1 MYAKITN
8 NQVAQYPYSIQML
21 KQDNPNT
28 SFPNN
33 IDYDYT
39 SLAGFD
45 VVRVFPTPEPT
56 FNPLAERVTE
66 SVPVYNTQESRWEQA
81 WTVSQLSQGQIQA
94 NAEALMHQITDRVQ
108 QRLDEFARTRNYD
121 GILSAATYAT
131 SAVPK
136 FAAEGQYAVTVR
148 DQTWAVLYQIL
159 ADVQAGT
166 RPMPTSY
173 EDIEG
178 ELPELVWPEPV

>member
-1 MYAKITN
+1 MYAKIAN
-8 NQVAQYPYSIQML
+8 DQVVQHPYSIQML

-45 VVRVFPTPEPT
+45 VVRVFPIPEPT
-56 FNPLAERVTE
+56 FNSLTERVTE

-81 WTVSQLSQGQIQA
+81 WTVTALSSAEQA
-94 NAEALMHQITDRVQ
+94 LKIEQFRAGIVARVQ
-108 QRLDEFARTRNYD
+108 DRLDNFAKTRNYD
-121 GILSAATYAT
+121 SILSAATYAT
-131 SAVPK
+131 STVPK
-136 FAAEGQYAVTVR
+136 FAAEGQYAVVAR
-148 DQTWAVLYQIL
+148 DQAWAVLYQIL

-166 RPMPTSY
+166 RPVPTSY

>member
-39 SLAGFD
+39 SLAGFG

-56 FNPLAERVTE
+56 FNPLTERVTE

-81 WTVSQLSQGQIQA
+81 WTVTALSSAEQA
-94 NAEALMHQITDRVQ
+94 MKVEQFRAGIVAHVQ
-108 QRLDEFARTRNYD
+108 ARLDDFARTRYYD

-131 SAVPK
+131 STVPK
-136 FAAEGQYAVTVR
+136 
-148 DQTWAVLYQIL
+148 
-159 ADVQAGT
+159 
-166 RPMPTSY
+166 
-173 EDIEG
+173 
-178 ELPELVWPEPV
+178 